1 MQPDRSNYEIWLI
14 DWLDGNLD
22 KVQTEQLMAFLDK
35 NPDIKEEAD
44 ILSSSYLLSEKQL
57 FLQKDN
63 LKKNIAD
70 LAPSQLEYLSVAYL
84 ENDLSSDH
92 LAELKQNLDQ
102 NKEGEKVFDLIQ
114 KIKLTP
120 ASSGYRYKSKLKK
133 LTVGEKVIRLS
144 VIGLSAAAAIALL
157 ILSSVFISRQTT
169 VKSDLVTGN
178 IITDT
183 LKIQSSVPVIS
194 PPEYPYVDLVSEKA
208 SPELGIKTNNILAS
222 NEINNEIIKADNPDS
237 SVLKREKPDYFIS
250 RVPLLSEVDLGTKM
264 TNQVLIA
271 SGYPVIE
278 PYYADDRSRLSKFF
292 ARTFREK
299 LLKDEPTSDA
309 PLKPYEFAKAG
320 IDGLNK
326 LLGWEMALK
335 ETNDESGELKSVS
348 FNSRI
353 LKFNSP
359 VKKVESSQ

>member
-44 ILSSSYLLSEKQL
+44 ILSSSYLLPEKQS

-63 LKKNIAD
+63 LKKNIED
-70 LAPSQLEYLSVAYL
+70 LTPSQLEYLSVAYL
-84 ENDLSSDH
+84 ENDLSADQ

-102 NKEGEKVFDLIQ
+102 NKEGKKVFDLIQ
-114 KIKLTP
+114 KIKFAP
-120 ASSGYRYKSKLKK
+120 AYSGYRYKNKLKK
-133 LTVGEKVIRLS
+133 LTAREKVKRLS

-157 ILSSVFISRQTT
+157 ILSSVFISHQTAG
-169 VKSDLVTGN
+169 KSDLVTDN
-178 IITDT
+178 IITDS
-183 LKIQSSVPVIS
+183 LEIQSSVPVIS
-194 PPEYPYVDLVSEKA
+194 PPEYRSVDLVSKKT
-208 SPELGIKTNNILAS
+208 SPKVGIKTNNILAS
-222 NEINNEIIKADNPDS
+222 NEIINEIVKADNPDS
-237 SVLKREKPDYFIS
+237 SFLKRENPDYFIS
-250 RVPLLSEVDLGTKM
+250 RVPLLSEVDLRTEIE
-264 TNQVLIA
+264 NQVLIA
-271 SGYPVIE
+271 SNYPIIG
-278 PYYADDRSRLSKFF
+278 PYYADDRSRLSKFI

-309 PLKPYEFAKAG
+309 PLKPYEIAKAG

-335 ETNDESGELKSVS
+335 ESNDTSGELTSVS
-348 FNSRI
+348 FSSRI
-353 LKFNSP
+353 LKFNAP
-359 VKKVESSQ
+359 VKKAESSQ